1 MSRSQGITGRF
12 KGLDKYF
19 KSSKLRQ
26 LGNNLFVAPALVFIV
41 LIMLYPLGYNFYLT
55 LHDVNVGNLV
65 VGNAPF
71 IGLENYR
78 EIIADPTFRHSVVVS
93 ALFTVASLFFQFIG
107 GFALALFFNRS
118 FPGSGFLRALLLL
131 GWLLPIVV
139 SANIWRWMLDG
150 SFGPV
155 NYLLRS
161 VGLLQDP
168 VFWLTEPSTALIGV
182 IVANIWLGVPF
193 NAILLLA
200 GLQGISLSLYEAAK
214 IDGANAWQR
223 FLYITLPQMRPVALT
238 VLLLGFIYTFKV
250 FDLIFVMTGGGPV
263 DVTTTLPIFTYELTF
278 QFFRFGEGA
287 TAAAMLL
294 LISLSLSL
302 VYLWLIR
309 REEAA

>member
-1 MSRSQGITGRF
+1 MARSQGIVSRF
-12 KGLDKYF
+12 KHLDKHI
-19 KSSKLRQ
+19 KSSKLRR
-26 LGNNLFVAPALVFIV
+26 LGNNLFVAPALLFIV
-41 LIMLYPLGYNFYLT
+41 LIMLYPLGYNVYLS
-55 LHDVNVGNLV
+55 LHDATVGTLLT
-65 VGNAPF
+65 GNAPF

-78 EIIADPTFRHSVVVS
+78 EIIGDPTFRHSVVIS
-93 ALFTVASLFFQFIG
+93 ALFTGGSLFFQFIG

-118 FPGSGFLRALLLL
+118 FPGSGLLRALLLL

-150 SFGPV
+150 SYGAV
-155 NYLLRS
+155 NYLLQS
-161 VGLLQDP
+161 LGILQNP
-168 VFWLTEPSTALIGV
+168 QFWLTEPRTALIGV
-182 IVANIWLGVPF
+182 IIANIWLGVPF

-200 GLQGISLSLYEAAK
+200 GLQGIPLSLYEAAK

-223 FLYITLPQMRPVALT
+223 FLYITLPQMRPVTLT

-250 FDLIFVMTGGGPV
+250 FDLIYVMTGGGPV
-263 DVTTTLPIFTYELTF
+263 DVTTTLPILTYELTF
-278 QFFRFGEGA
+278 EFFRFGEGA